1 MRVMVIVK
9 GSKQSEAGEPPSED
23 VIEQMHA
30 LNEEMTKAG
39 VLVGLG
45 GLLPSA
51 AGKRLSVRGGKRIVI
66 DGPFTETKELI
77 AGYAILNVSSME
89 EALRWLERFPDG
101 GEDEDIEIRPMY
113 DEGPCGSAFRNGREV
128 AAAE

>member
-9 GSKQSEAGEPPSED
+9 GSRQSEAGEPPSAQ
-23 VIEQMHA
+23 VIEQMRA
-30 LNEEMTKAG
+30 LNEEMTRAG

-51 AGKRLSVRGGKRIVI
+51 SGKLLRVRGDKRMVI

-77 AGYAILNVSSME
+77 AGYAILQVHSMD
-89 EALRWLERFPDG
+89 EALRWLERFPDD
-101 GEDEDIEIRPMY
+101 GEDQDIEIRPMY
-113 DEGPCGSAFRNGREV
+113 DEGPCGSGYRDEPKA

>member
-1 MRVMVIVK
+1 MRVMVIVRA
-9 GSKQSEAGEPPSED
+9 SKQSESGEMPNAE
-23 VIEQMHA
+23 VIEQMRA

-39 VLVGLG
+39 VLVGMG
-45 GLLPSA
+45 GLQPSA
-51 AGKRLSVRGGKRIVI
+51 SGKRLRVRAGKRTVI

-77 AGYAILNVSSME
+77 AGYAVWDVSSMD

-113 DEGPCGSAFRNGREV
+113 DQGPCGSGYRDKPKAV
-128 AAAE
+128 AAE

>member
-1 MRVMVIVK
+1 MRVMVIVRA
-9 GSKQSEAGEPPSED
+9 SKQSEAGEPPSAE
-23 VIEQMHA
+23 VIERMHA

-39 VLVGLG
+39 VLVGMG
-45 GLLPSA
+45 GLKPSA
-51 AGKRLSVRGGKRIVI
+51 AGKRVRVRGGKRMVI

-77 AGYAILNVSSME
+77 AGYAILEVSSMD
-89 EALRWLERFPDG
+89 EAMRWLERFPDG

-113 DEGPCGSAFRNGREV
+113 DEGPCGSGYKDERKA

>member
-9 GSKQSEAGEPPSED
+9 GSRQSEAGEPPSED

-51 AGKRLSVRGGKRIVI
+51 AGKRLRVRDGKRMVI
-66 DGPFTETKELI
+66 DGPFSETKELI
-77 AGYAILNVSSME
+77 AGYAILQVSSMD
-89 EALRWLERFPDG
+89 EALRWLERFPGG

-113 DEGPCGSAFRNGREV
+113 DEGPCGSAYRDEPRA

>member
-9 GSKQSEAGEPPSED
+9 GSRQSEAGEPPSAE

-45 GLLPSA
+45 GLLPSV
-51 AGKRLSVRGGKRIVI
+51 AGKRLRVRGGKRIVI

-77 AGYAILNVSSME
+77 AGYAILQVSSMD

-113 DEGPCGSAFRNGREV
+113 DEGPCGAGYRDERNA

>member
-9 GSKQSEAGEPPSED
+9 GSRQSEAGEPPSAE
-23 VIEQMHA
+23 VIEQMQA

-51 AGKRLSVRGGKRIVI
+51 AGKRLRLRGGKRMVI

-77 AGYAILNVSSME
+77 AGYAILQVSSME

-113 DEGPCGSAFRNGREV
+113 DEGPCGSGYRDERIT